1 MTDRNAPE
9 FLPAVRR
16 ARIDRLNIY
25 EVSDS
30 ELQLLK
36 RGSPESLYLNFAIF
50 LLSAALSFLTA
61 LFTTEIPSTRVFNVF
76 VMITIIGL
84 VLGLLLLAAGAMAV
98 T

>member
-16 ARIDRLNIY
+16 ARIGRLNIY

-30 ELQLLK
+30 ELQLLE

-61 LFTTEIPSTRVFNVF
+61 LFTTEIPSARLQRIRHDHDHRTCP
-76 VMITIIGL
+76 GP
-84 VLGLLLLAAGAMAV
+84 ASAGAMAV
-98 T
+98 A